1 MFWSNVSFLF
11 LSLSN
16 VNLCFLQLIK
26 CVSFV
31 CDPLSQIIQF
41 WAGLILNLE
50 AQVIFLPQDLG
61 PQAQAPSIPI
71 LFFFLS
77 SVFLIWPVLL
87 LSVHLF
93 VPDLVSVSPKCLLE
107 VHLPAL
113 LFPTLQVGAQVTGV
127 RSFLSLSVCICL
139 LAVRPPSSDPGLMSP
154 SHRCLRHRLLKSWR
168 WGLPWLLCLH
178 SVIFR
183 RPWRI
188 V

>member
-1 MFWSNVSFLF
+1 MCQFCLWSFESDYPV
-11 LSLSN
+11 LSRADLELRGSSDLSAPGPGT
-16 VNLCFLQLIK
+16 
-26 CVSFV
+26 SGT
-31 CDPLSQIIQF
+31 S
-41 WAGLILNLE
+41 
-50 AQVIFLPQDLG
+50 PQHSH
-61 PQAQAPSIPI
+61 PF
-71 LFFFLS
+71 FFFLS